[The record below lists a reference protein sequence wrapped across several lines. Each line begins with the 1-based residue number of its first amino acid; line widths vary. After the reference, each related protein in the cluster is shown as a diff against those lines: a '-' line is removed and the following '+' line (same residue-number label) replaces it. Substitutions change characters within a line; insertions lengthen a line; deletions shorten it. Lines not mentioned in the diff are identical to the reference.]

1 MNESRWGIA
10 GFVFG
15 GGVMFFWVGG
25 GGGGRGGSGFIM
37 RHASVRRREPP
48 LCWRAGAFFG
58 AAFLSCLGVFL
69 RQRQLRINVG
79 IAQMSCLQPH
89 EALTVLFVIIS
100 RASAVVS
107 CRQCRLLIPEEA
119 IPTAPS
125 PLSSLSLSST
135 QLENGRRNG
144 QHEILKLR
152 PLAPFPLPSLCLIPR
167 GTGREGGGSYD
178 VVCQSNQLR

>member
-1 MNESRWGIA
+1 
-10 GFVFG
+10 
-15 GGVMFFWVGG
+15 MFFWVGG
-25 GGGGRGGSGFIM
+25 GAGDRGGSGFIM
-37 RHASVRRREPP
+37 RHASVLRRSEPP

-79 IAQMSCLQPH
+79 IAQMSCLQPR

-144 QHEILKLR
+144 QHEIFKLR
-152 PLAPFPLPSLCLIPR
+152 PSARSLPSPIALSHSER
-167 GTGREGGGSYD
+167 DWERGGSYD